1 MKRLIRE
8 KNIKHPTP
16 PLPQLDVK
24 KMEEEI
30 RAEILKKLAQ
40 SE

>member
-8 KNIKHPTP
+8 KNKDQPL
-16 PLPQLDVK
+16 PLPQADVK